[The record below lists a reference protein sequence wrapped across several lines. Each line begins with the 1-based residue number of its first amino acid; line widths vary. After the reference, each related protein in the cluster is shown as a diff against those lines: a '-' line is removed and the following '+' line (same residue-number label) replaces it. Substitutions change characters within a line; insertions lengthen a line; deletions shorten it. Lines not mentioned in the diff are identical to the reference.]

1 MPWFYLV
8 MQIPNWFG
16 GEDLGSTIGNP
27 FSLPEAYMASQQ
39 KNVCVDF
46 FLVNLDFWVAF
57 LVLDLLEF

>member
-16 GEDLGSTIGNP
+16 GEDLGATKGNP
-27 FSLPEAYMASQQ
+27 FSLSEAYMASQQ
-39 KNVCVDF
+39 KNVCVAF

-57 LVLDLLEF
+57 LVLDLHEF